1 MALFAWAAPGGQ
13 APTPGRGSA
22 ALRRDGLDGE
32 CARQAIIVVPRCRL
46 APPPNVWL
54 GSIDYAAAYPYRF
67 RRALQRAGSG
77 TGSTT
82 PTPSASQGSSLLPS
96 SFLQLSRRQAL
107 QSTSSCSPD
116 LAGDALDMVRTPTL
130 LIMGGDDLMV
140 IDWPS
145 SSSKE
150 QRRWRSFPVPATSS
164 LSVGLWKP
172 WSTAPGTDSNETF
185 ATPRNRPH
193 KSEHRRE

>member
-1 MALFAWAAPGGQ
+1 MMALFAWAAPGGQ

-32 CARQAIIVVPRCRL
+32 CAPQAIIVVPRCRL

-77 TGSTT
+77 TGSNT
-82 PTPSASQGSSLLPS
+82 PTPSASPGSSLLPS

-107 QSTSSCSPD
+107 QSTSSCSPRSGLRHRAGQVGQIAD
-116 LAGDALDMVRTPTL
+116 RGRQLKAEIEPFGGLAR
-130 LIMGGDDLMV
+130 
-140 IDWPS
+140 
-145 SSSKE
+145 
-150 QRRWRSFPVPATSS
+150 
-164 LSVGLWKP
+164 
-172 WSTAPGTDSNETF
+172 
-185 ATPRNRPH
+185 
-193 KSEHRRE
+193 